1 MKIEKNNKVYE
12 VTENERAWTLNTKVG
27 AVFVKYNVSKSDC
40 PTLEDL
46 KNFVIE
52 NSVF

>member
-1 MKIEKNNKVYE
+1 MTIEKNNKVYE
-12 VTENERAWTLNTKVG
+12 VTETERVWTLSTKVG
-27 AVFVKYNVSKSDC
+27 GVFVKFNVSKSDC

-46 KNFVIE
+46 KTFVIE